1 LPSAG
6 AGFTFTAE
14 WRFTSLDYRRKK
26 VIMGNKIFVGGLNWD
41 ATDDDLRETF
51 GECGAITDAV
61 IVNDRDTGRSRGF
74 GFVTYSSDE
83 EAKAAVEKF
92 DGQDFMG
99 RKLTVNEARQRE
111 DRGNGGGGGRGGGG
125 RGGGRSGGGRR
136 DNW

>member
-1 LPSAG
+1 
-6 AGFTFTAE
+6 
-14 WRFTSLDYRRKK
+14 
-26 VIMGNKIFVGGLNWD
+26 MGNKIFVGGLNWD

-51 GECGAITDAV
+51 GECGSITDAV

-111 DRGNGGGGGRGGGG
+111 EGGGGGGGGYGGGGGGGRGGGG
-125 RGGGRSGGGRR
+125 GGRGGGGGGRGGGGGGRGGGGGGGGRR

>member
-1 LPSAG
+1 
-6 AGFTFTAE
+6 
-14 WRFTSLDYRRKK
+14 
-26 VIMGNKIFVGGLNWD
+26 MGNKIFVGGLNWD

-61 IVNDRDTGRSRGF
+61 VVNDRDTGRSRGF

-111 DRGNGGGGGRGGGG
+111 ERGDGGGGGYGGGGGRGGGG
-125 RGGGRSGGGRR
+125 RGGGGGGYRDRGDRGDRGGRR

>member
-1 LPSAG
+1 
-6 AGFTFTAE
+6 
-14 WRFTSLDYRRKK
+14 
-26 VIMGNKIFVGGLNWD
+26 MGNKIFVGGLNWD
-41 ATDDDLRETF
+41 ATDDDLRGSF
-51 GECGAITDAV
+51 GECGEITEAV

-111 DRGNGGGGGRGGGG
+111 ERGDGGGGRGGGG
-125 RGGGRSGGGRR
+125 RGGGGRGGGGGRR